1 MSTGPLR
8 AELVDELEALKF
20 ALADMSAGDIA
31 ADDAGAIAA
40 EISAIRLQLKRL
52 AFERRRSSSGSS
64 ATASCRSGT
73 RLTAS
78 ARFDRLPSAKS
89 LWALGFTGT
98 RHFWGCFSYGV
109 AVANSISRLYGCGV
123 AMPVHVMYAVVFV
136 EAIPL

>member
-52 AFERRRSSSGSS
+52 AFEREEVQ
-64 ATASCRSGT
+64 
-73 RLTAS
+73 LQ
-78 ARFDRLPSAKS
+78 LE
-89 LWALGFTGT
+89 
-98 RHFWGCFSYGV
+98 RHGLV
-109 AVANSISRLYGCGV
+109 
-123 AMPVHVMYAVVFV
+123 P
-136 EAIPL
+136 

>member
-52 AFERRRSSSGSS
+52 AFERE
-64 ATASCRSGT
+64 AVQ
-73 RLTAS
+73 LQ
-78 ARFDRLPSAKS
+78 LE
-89 LWALGFTGT
+89 
-98 RHFWGCFSYGV
+98 RHGLV
-109 AVANSISRLYGCGV
+109 
-123 AMPVHVMYAVVFV
+123 P
-136 EAIPL
+136 